1 MIAIAGAKG
10 GCGKTTTTLGLAAA
24 FARSG
29 VQTLAVDADRQ
40 LPDLHV
46 VAGVE
51 REPTV
56 AGLDRRTG
64 WHALAQAV
72 PEADGA
78 HVLPGQKPTENVEL
92 DAALEWLDAGAT
104 EVLLDCPSGAGPDVV
119 EAVAVA
125 DGVVVV
131 TTDSE
136 QSLDAA
142 GTTIDIARRLDVP
155 VAGAV
160 FTHCSAVPEA
170 FHARFDVP
178 VLAVVPESASPLA
191 DDEAR
196 AEYERA
202 ADRLGAMTAVAP
214 AEEPD
219 AGDSGDAP
227 DRGSEDATDR
237 REGPEPAERA
247 TDERSAD
254 ASSATGGSAEGA
266 SRDDTADR
274 NDGTDRG
281 DGSDATGG
289 HDRGDAIEPA
299 DGPNGGSGDGRSER
313 DGAAAG
319 EPGRAGGSERGSS
332 ADDEPAA
339 GLTTRETDLSGLAP
353 GSVAVVAADPA
364 SQSEQLLY
372 GLTAARGTLYVST
385 ERGERAVRD
394 ALDATAVPV
403 GSPTVRHVTDD
414 AVAETERLLGELPDG
429 SNVVVDPAAALERAD
444 RDAYREFLNDLK
456 ERMLETN
463 GVAVLHC
470 LERPEPPANRATTEH
485 VADAVFEVE
494 ATGAGADPVTVRKFR
509 GAGGREAAPEAL
521 VAGGSGDPAPG
532 DAGRDGRG
540 DRAGGRRADRTP
552 MSAGRGAPLDAN
564 ESDD

>member
-56 AGLDRRTG
+56 AGLDRQTG
-64 WHALAQAV
+64 WHALAQAA

-78 HVLPGQKPTENVEL
+78 HVLPGQKPTENAEL

-119 EAVAVA
+119 EALAVA

-131 TTDSE
+131 TTGSD

-170 FHARFDVP
+170 FHARFEVP
-178 VLAVVPESASPLA
+178 VLAVVPESASPLT

-202 ADRLGAMTAVAP
+202 ADELAAMTAVAP
-214 AEEPD
+214 ADAGEPD
-219 AGDSGDAP
+219 DAEVAP
-227 DRGSEDATDR
+227 DRPRGDAATDR
-237 REGPEPAERA
+237 HDGTRADDGEGRPDRPAEEPSRSSTDDREAGDDGQRVDERDRA
-247 TDERSAD
+247 TDDTGGDGDTSPPVRDGPAGGNGVATDGTGGAVEGTAT
-254 ASSATGGSAEGA
+254 AEGAGTGSATGGAP
-266 SRDDTADR
+266 
-274 NDGTDRG
+274 DGC
-281 DGSDATGG
+281 
-289 HDRGDAIEPA
+289 
-299 DGPNGGSGDGRSER
+299 
-313 DGAAAG
+313 
-319 EPGRAGGSERGSS
+319 
-332 ADDEPAA
+332 A
-339 GLTTRETDLSGLAP
+339 GLTTRRADLSGLAP
-353 GSVAVVAADPA
+353 GSVAVVEADPA

-372 GLTAARGTLYVST
+372 GLTADRGTLYVST

-403 GSPTVRHVTDD
+403 GSPTVRYLTDD
-414 AVAETERLLGELPDG
+414 AVAETERLVGELPNG
-429 SNVVVDPAAALERAD
+429 SNVVVDATAALERAD
-444 RDAYREFLNDLK
+444 RDTYREFLNDLK
-456 ERMLETN
+456 ARMLETN
-463 GVAVLHC
+463 SVAVLHC
-470 LERPEPPANRATTEH
+470 LRRPDTPENRATTEH
-485 VADAVFEVE
+485 VADAVFDVE
-494 ATGAGADPVTVRKFR
+494 STGAGADPVTVRKFR
-509 GAGGREAAPEAL
+509 GAGGREAPAEAL
-521 VAGGSGDPAPG
+521 VAGESGDASAG
-532 DAGRDGRG
+532 DAGRGGRG
-540 DRAGGRRADRTP
+540 DRGVGRRQDGDASPVDRR
-552 MSAGRGAPLDAN
+552 AALDADG
-564 ESDD
+564 SDDD

>member
-56 AGLDRRTG
+56 AGLDRQTG

-72 PEADGA
+72 PESDGA

-119 EAVAVA
+119 EALAVA

-131 TTDSE
+131 TTGSD

-170 FHARFDVP
+170 FHARFEVP
-178 VLAVVPESASPLA
+178 VLAVVPESSSPLA

-202 ADRLGAMTAVAP
+202 ADELAAMTAVAP
-214 AEEPD
+214 AEPGGPDDTQRGDAAADRHDGTRADDGEGRPDRPAAEPSPTDGREVGEDGQRVDEPD
-219 AGDSGDAP
+219 RTVDGTSGDGDASPPARDGPDAATGVAADGTGGTVEGTGATAEGAGSGSGAGDAP
-227 DRGSEDATDR
+227 DGS
-237 REGPEPAERA
+237 
-247 TDERSAD
+247 
-254 ASSATGGSAEGA
+254 
-266 SRDDTADR
+266 
-274 NDGTDRG
+274 
-281 DGSDATGG
+281 
-289 HDRGDAIEPA
+289 
-299 DGPNGGSGDGRSER
+299 
-313 DGAAAG
+313 
-319 EPGRAGGSERGSS
+319 
-332 ADDEPAA
+332 A
-339 GLTTRETDLSGLAP
+339 GLTTRRADLSGLAP
-353 GSVAVVAADPA
+353 GSVAVVEADPA

-372 GLTAARGTLYVST
+372 GLTADRGTLYVST

-403 GSPTVRHVTDD
+403 GSPTVRYLTDD
-414 AVAETERLLGELPDG
+414 AVAETERLVGELPDG
-429 SNVVVDPAAALERAD
+429 SNVVVDATAPLERAD

-456 ERMLETN
+456 ARMLETN
-463 GVAVLHC
+463 SVAVLHC
-470 LERPEPPANRATTEH
+470 LRRPDTPENRATTEH
-485 VADAVFEVE
+485 VADAVFDVE
-494 ATGAGADPVTVRKFR
+494 STGAGADPVTVRKFR
-509 GAGGREAAPEAL
+509 GAGGREAPAEAL
-521 VAGGSGDPAPG
+521 VTGESGGASAG
-532 DAGRDGRG
+532 DAGRGGRG
-540 DRAGGRRADRTP
+540 DRGVGRRPDGDGPSVDRR
-552 MSAGRGAPLDAN
+552 AALDADGA
-564 ESDD
+564 DDD